1 MRTFTFYFKNIKKI
15 FLIDLLIWLSQVLV
29 SALRIFS
36 LRGSRQIPS
45 CSGWDLV
52 PRRGIEPRPPALGA
66 RNLSQQGGLYFSY
79 FSVSFE

>member
-1 MRTFTFYFKNIKKI
+1 MRTFTFYIKNI
-15 FLIDLLIWLSQVLV
+15 FLIHLLIWLSQVLV
-29 SALRIFS
+29 SALRIFN

-52 PRRGIEPRPPALGA
+52 PRREIEPRPPALGA
-66 RNLSQQGGLYFSY
+66 RNLSQQGSLYFFY